1 MFSAEPAKRTFFFFN
16 FFSPSSL
23 KLKCFVHSHHMALIT
38 NKKVLEW
45 NATVIQKLKAT
56 RISNKLVKVK
66 LWGKQEQPGWNS
78 EVS

>member
-1 MFSAEPAKRTFFFFN
+1 
-16 FFSPSSL
+16 
-23 KLKCFVHSHHMALIT
+23 MALIT